1 MNERRVACEGGAASQ
16 ESSAIAPRKIVFNA
30 TPALFFLLFH
40 YSERSSIMSPDLM
53 YGLIFFGSMLAIGL
67 IAAIRMAKK

>member
-1 MNERRVACEGGAASQ
+1 
-16 ESSAIAPRKIVFNA
+16 
-30 TPALFFLLFH
+30 
-40 YSERSSIMSPDLM
+40 MSPDLM